1 MRQTRRNVLAISL
14 LLIVI
19 VLTGCVASS
28 LDQAKLQY
36 EKALLAEYPL
46 PYYKAALEELDAVL
60 SRDPNNYQAYAIK
73 GIIYRNLQDFEQ
85 ASKNLDIAK
94 QGTFGA
100 RELWVP
106 TLVNLTYGDIFHGR
120 ASEAARSGDWT
131 QAKSYQETSIEFFNN
146 VITSSFQNMDVASTG
161 DTYGASMRS
170 LYVSAQIRWAAAKF
184 QMAAIASKLES
195 KQRQEEI
202 LREVTTRLTS
212 VLEAFP
218 DATSLRYYLAEGYR
232 KQALT
237 IRQTDPAE
245 STRLQEMAMSQ
256 LRACGEMKLPRELQN
271 QAAQLFNVLSKGA
284 EPEIEQKILGA
295 SATSESE
302 TAE

>member
-1 MRQTRRNVLAISL
+1 
-14 LLIVI
+14 
-19 VLTGCVASS
+19 
-28 LDQAKLQY
+28 
-36 EKALLAEYPL
+36 
-46 PYYKAALEELDAVL
+46 
-60 SRDPNNYQAYAIK
+60 
-73 GIIYRNLQDFEQ
+73 
-85 ASKNLDIAK
+85 
-94 QGTFGA
+94 
-100 RELWVP
+100 
-106 TLVNLTYGDIFHGR
+106 
-120 ASEAARSGDWT
+120 
-131 QAKSYQETSIEFFNN
+131 
-146 VITSSFQNMDVASTG
+146 MDVDSTA

-284 EPEIEQKILGA
+284 EPEIEQKILGS